1 MDFFL
6 GVQLHFTINLKK
18 LYFFIA
24 IKPGLRICRRFQ
36 LPRRPRRGKL
46 NTYRAA
52 NALCPTQMNGGATMK
67 RLSTSFPVGDAPLD
81 EYPRPQMVR
90 AQWQNLNGLWQ
101 YAVTESPEQPAV
113 WQGGIRVPF
122 APESALSGVEKPV
135 LPGQTLWYFRTFSI
149 NGYDAAKRTLLH
161 FGAVDYACT
170 VFVNG
175 REAGGH
181 TGGYCPFTLDIT
193 SFVRAAE
200 NELTVAVTDD
210 TDKGDA
216 PRGKQVLHPKGIWY
230 TAVTGIWQTVWLEQ
244 VDSAHFTSVHFIPSL
259 DSVEVFVQAS
269 ESGSVCM
276 EVLEED
282 SCITAHTFTAGG
294 SQTVSFEAPRLWT
307 PEQPF
312 LYRVRLSLLRAGRET
327 DRVESYFG
335 LRTFAVQPDE
345 NGTPYFL
352 LNGRPYFQKGLL
364 DQGYWPD
371 GLYTA
376 PSDEALRRDIEQAKA
391 LGFNMLRKHIKV
403 EPARW
408 YYHCDTMGMLVW
420 QDMPS
425 GAAYPGDLLAVAL
438 PNIGVQVSDK
448 KHKRFK
454 RENTA
459 ARLQFTKELKEMVEA
474 LTDAVCI
481 CTWVPFNE
489 GWGQFDAAA
498 ATALLWTLDPTRP
511 VDHASGWHDQGA
523 GDYKSIHK
531 YIFKVRPP
539 HPDGRAFALTEYGGY
554 SQVLDGHVWD
564 KENSFGYRMYPDKA
578 ALTAAYRKLH
588 EEQILPLLKK
598 GLCVSIYTQ
607 LTDVELEVNGLFTYD
622 RAVCKLDE
630 AVVKEINQKLV
641 L

>member
-1 MDFFL
+1 
-6 GVQLHFTINLKK
+6 
-18 LYFFIA
+18 
-24 IKPGLRICRRFQ
+24 
-36 LPRRPRRGKL
+36 
-46 NTYRAA
+46 
-52 NALCPTQMNGGATMK
+52 MK
-67 RLSTSFPVGDAPLD
+67 RLSTSFPVGDTPLD

-498 ATALLWTLDPTRP
+498 ATALLWTLDPPAPLTTPAVGTTR
-511 VDHASGWHDQGA
+511 VREITKASTNT
-523 GDYKSIHK
+523 SSRC
-531 YIFKVRPP
+531 VR
-539 HPDGRAFALTEYGGY
+539 RT
-554 SQVLDGHVWD
+554 
-564 KENSFGYRMYPDKA
+564 R
-578 ALTAAYRKLH
+578 TAARS
-588 EEQILPLLKK
+588 P
-598 GLCVSIYTQ
+598 
-607 LTDVELEVNGLFTYD
+607 
-622 RAVCKLDE
+622 
-630 AVVKEINQKLV
+630 
-641 L
+641 